1 MLLNEMVRRCK
12 GMFEILELEVF
23 VGNHPAKRLY
33 EKSGFKTYGLRPDS
47 VKRDR
52 RYFDQELMYLRL

>member
-33 EKSGFKTYGLRPDS
+33 EKSGFKTC
-47 VKRDR
+47 
-52 RYFDQELMYLRL
+52 DQIPSRETGGF